1 VDHRR
6 FVHSSLGIA
15 AALALGASTLLTG
28 AMPAVA
34 HGGTQHPVTINNGT
48 CELLGEVAI
57 PLGDAGDQL
66 PVDGEPAASDP
77 RGAESAVQVD
87 GSQTN
92 VQLALSD
99 LLGGPYAIAV
109 HASADEMDTVVA
121 CGDIG
126 GRMMGQSE
134 LPVGIAEVDGSGTN
148 GIAILEDNG
157 DGTTEVSVYVIKAES
172 ADDHSHDDDHG
183 DDDHDHEATP
193 GA

>member
-1 VDHRR
+1 VDRSQ
-6 FVHSSLGIA
+6 FVRTSLGIA
-15 AALALGASTLLTG
+15 AALALGASTLIAG

-34 HGGTQHPVTINNGT
+34 HGGTQHPVTINKGA
-48 CELLGEVAI
+48 CELLDEVAI

-66 PVDGEPAASDP
+66 PIDGEPAASDP
-77 RGAESAVQVD
+77 MGAESAIQVD

-92 VQLALSD
+92 VQMSLTD
-99 LLGGPYAIAV
+99 LLGGYAITV
-109 HASADEMDTVVA
+109 HASADEMETIVA

-172 ADDHSHDDDHG
+172 TNDHSHDDDHDAG
-183 DDDHDHEATP
+183 DDHDHDATP